1 MLYDVYILQGL
12 IYGFLMNIS
21 KILKTFFLSM
31 GISSSYINRSLTANP
46 EYTEIIIL
54 QSFMVASNVLS
65 AHSVLVPLA
74 AFTYVL
80 DRVVPK
86 IITGNIT
93 GNIHDQSLFRHEIL
107 PALIIGSCIL
117 MNYKLV
123 FLFYMAFSFVLTLE
137 FAASAVLEENTWT
150 PTSMYKTAD
159 SSCVD
164 PFLSKILLGVH
175 ILEQLL
181 ILTILASKCYYLPSS
196 YIFGIL
202 IRREYIILNILLGL
216 KVALV
221 NFLNIKM
228 IYTEEDTRKKV
239 SLSNIWTVF
248 WL

>member
-1 MLYDVYILQGL
+1 
-12 IYGFLMNIS
+12 
-21 KILKTFFLSM
+21 
-31 GISSSYINRSLTANP
+31 
-46 EYTEIIIL
+46 
-54 QSFMVASNVLS
+54 MVARNVLS
-65 AHSVLVPLA
+65 AHSILVPLA
-74 AFTYVL
+74 AVPYVL

-86 IITGNIT
+86 IITGNI
-93 GNIHDQSLFRHEIL
+93 HDGGDLFRHEVL

-123 FLFYMAFSFVLTLE
+123 FLFYMTFSFLLTLE
-137 FAASAVLEENTWT
+137 FAASAVVEENAWKNTW
-150 PTSMYKTAD
+150 SIYKTAD

-175 ILEQLL
+175 ILEQFL

-202 IRREYIILNILLGL
+202 IQHEYVVLNILLGL
-216 KVALV
+216 KVSLV

-228 IYTEEDTRKKV
+228 IYTEEAIRKEV
-239 SLSNIWTVF
+239 FETLSKIWTVF